1 MAFLRGQAS
10 FSCGRLVK
18 WSEFAQR
25 RGNATWQKFG
35 AGQGLKSAYLDI
47 SWSPISLLQRNSMI
61 IYKSTWKVRKDAS
74 CRSFSGLFV
83 TIPKSIVSRSLSQL
97 LGLCK
102 SFSPNSRWLTPST
115 FVGVVPYKRRG
126 LWWVLDTSANQWFG
140 KGREGDSP
148 WFSWRSLLVQDD
160 LNLITK
166 GMDRRW

>member
-10 FSCGRLVK
+10 FSCCRLVK

-35 AGQGLKSAYLDI
+35 AGQGLKKPDH
-47 SWSPISLLQRNSMI
+47 LLQRNSMI

-74 CRSFSGLFV
+74 CSSISSLFV
-83 TIPKSIVSRSLSQL
+83 TIPKRIDSRSLSQL

-148 WFSWRSLLVQDD
+148 SFSWRSLLVQDD

-166 GMDRRW
+166 GMDRRWSK